1 MPTISHFNGFALLKQ
16 LVLSRDKQLQL
27 VWLELDWNDIKYGHK
42 IDMNITSS
50 AKIIE
55 NYLETTKEAGTRTEN
70 EGPLR
75 SLMVLSEG
83 IQDSKVRIQLQT
95 LTQLSIF

>member
-1 MPTISHFNGFALLKQ
+1 
-16 LVLSRDKQLQL
+16 
-27 VWLELDWNDIKYGHK
+27 
-42 IDMNITSS
+42 MNITSS